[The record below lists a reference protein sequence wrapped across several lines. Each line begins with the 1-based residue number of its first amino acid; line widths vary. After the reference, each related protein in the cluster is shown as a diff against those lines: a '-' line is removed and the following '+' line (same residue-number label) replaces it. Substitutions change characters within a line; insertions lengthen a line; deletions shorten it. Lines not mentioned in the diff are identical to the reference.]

1 MTIEVIYPNNDGP
14 ERPRESVVDEMNN
27 ILAENTRNGETM
39 PTVQKLAEAL
49 GIDPSDYHDWVRN
62 DPKFIEGIK
71 DYIKFNNT
79 GIPDAYQNRL
89 DAASIAVL
97 IMQTHQRHLKQNTG

>member
-1 MTIEVIYPNNDGP
+1 MIEVFYPNNDGP

-39 PTVQKLAEAL
+39 PSVQKIAEAL
-49 GIDPSDYHDWVRN
+49 GIEASEFHDWVRN
-62 DPKFIEGIK
+62 DPKFIEGIR
-71 DYIKFNNT
+71 DYIKFNDT

-89 DAASIAVL
+89 DAASIAVH

>member
-1 MTIEVIYPNNDGP
+1 MIEVFYPNNDGP
-14 ERPRESVVDEMNN
+14 ERRRESVVGEMNN

-39 PTVQKLAEAL
+39 PSVQKIAEAL
-49 GIDPSDYHDWVRN
+49 GIEASEYHDWVRN
-62 DPKFIEGIK
+62 DPKFIEGIR
-71 DYIKFNNT
+71 DYIKFNDT

-89 DAASIAVL
+89 DAASIAVH